1 MAGRNVME
9 LIKIL
14 NYQGNKASLMPFIS
28 ENIHKY
34 ISPGE
39 KVCDLF
45 AGSGSVGAY
54 LKGNYSVVAND
65 AELYSSII
73 SSSLLNTPSTNLLL
87 NAKKAFFKGFVANY
101 RMLLSNHEET
111 VAKERWL
118 LASDSTNGLISL
130 YESFPT
136 IWNGLD
142 ELINYKQLAKDNQYN
157 LFLHYYSGSYFGIEQ
172 SIQIDSI
179 IKTIHE
185 VNSIETQH
193 VFLSCLFYAMNET
206 VFSKDGHMAQPLNIE
221 KNSTR
226 HLKQRKRNVISY
238 FEAKL
243 DEFIEK
249 SPESEPIKKS
259 RVFNQDMSA
268 LLKDPEFN
276 QQRIK
281 LIYADPPYTDMQYS
295 RYYHLLNVAAKY
307 DYPKPT
313 ISRGKFTK
321 GLYTE
326 GRNQSDLSKKSAAK
340 RRLEE
345 LFNYCHK
352 NRVML
357 ALSYAY
363 PKDESN
369 QKTDR
374 YTVSIEELVDI
385 AKRVFGNK
393 RVQIELRDYQHA
405 NNRNSS
411 TKEVFEYLILCGQEV
426 HKSQYDLIKLK
437 NEIKGLV
444 PTSKNP
450 VYNTHLYW
458 SQKSFNIIDS
468 LITHLSSEND
478 IVFDPFMGS
487 GVTVLEA
494 VQGNMNRMGIGC
506 DVNEMSKF
514 ITGNI
519 LNDIPHSDLN
529 PLFSNLE
536 NKLNDL
542 SHYYETK
549 CDKCDGIG
557 ITSKVVFDKPERTTN
572 NFSIKA
578 ISYTCPNCKKRVKEP
593 DEDDYTKFSTVENDR
608 FVPNIHLMQ
617 NSKIAVGTSDKI
629 SDIFTPRNFS
639 VLNEIVEYI
648 QGTGKE
654 KDRNVLNYILM
665 SVLHLA
671 KITDT
676 HSNSQW
682 PLWIPKSNCVEK
694 NIIDLLRRRIKN
706 LVKAQKYIIQHY
718 AKSKLVSN
726 YSELNANYAM
736 VLTKGSQYITND
748 DIPDNSISL
757 IITDPPYMDQVLYS
771 EYMQLYKP
779 FIGVGFNL
787 QDEIIV
793 SPAPERNKS
802 KDEYFTLLYDVF
814 NMCKRKL
821 KENNIMCLF
830 FHDSNLDVWVKLLQ
844 ILESNGFK
852 FISQEHIKK
861 SKTIKNI
868 LSPKKSLSGDAVL
881 FFENT
886 RQELPRP
893 ITTTSVEDIKDSV
906 VMLAKKLLEK
916 HGDLSTP
923 ELYDLGIMEMLIE
936 NGWIEQLSKKYKSLV
951 EIFEE
956 HFIWKKDSA
965 KWHLQS

>member
-1 MAGRNVME
+1 M
-9 LIKIL
+9 
-14 NYQGNKASLMPFIS
+14 
-28 ENIHKY
+28 
-34 ISPGE
+34 
-39 KVCDLF
+39 
-45 AGSGSVGAY
+45 
-54 LKGNYSVVAND
+54 
-65 AELYSSII
+65 
-73 SSSLLNTPSTNLLL
+73 
-87 NAKKAFFKGFVANY
+87 
-101 RMLLSNHEET
+101 
-111 VAKERWL
+111 
-118 LASDSTNGLISL
+118 
-130 YESFPT
+130 
-136 IWNGLD
+136 
-142 ELINYKQLAKDNQYN
+142 
-157 LFLHYYSGSYFGIEQ
+157 
-172 SIQIDSI
+172 
-179 IKTIHE
+179 
-185 VNSIETQH
+185 
-193 VFLSCLFYAMNET
+193 
-206 VFSKDGHMAQPLNIE
+206 
-221 KNSTR
+221 
-226 HLKQRKRNVISY
+226 
-238 FEAKL
+238 
-243 DEFIEK
+243 
-249 SPESEPIKKS
+249 
-259 RVFNQDMSA
+259 
-268 LLKDPEFN
+268 
-276 QQRIK
+276 
-281 LIYADPPYTDMQYS
+281 
-295 RYYHLLNVAAKY
+295 
-307 DYPKPT
+307 
-313 ISRGKFTK
+313 
-321 GLYTE
+321 
-326 GRNQSDLSKKSAAK
+326 SKKSTAK
-340 RRLEE
+340 GRLEE
-345 LFNYCHK
+345 LFNYCHE
-352 NRVML
+352 NGVVL

-363 PKDESN
+363 PKDKSN

-393 RVQIELRDYQHA
+393 RVQIELKDYQHA

-411 TKEVFEYLILCGQEV
+411 TKEVFEYLILCGQEA

-437 NEIKGLV
+437 NEIKGLT

-458 SQKSFNIIDS
+458 SQKSFNVIDS

-487 GVTVLEA
+487 GVTLLEA
-494 VQGNMNRMGIGC
+494 VQGNMNRIGIGC

-514 ITGNI
+514 ITSSI

-529 PLFSNLE
+529 QLFSNLE

-549 CDKCDGIG
+549 CDNCDGIG

-572 NFSIKA
+572 SFSIKA

-593 DEDDYTKFSTVENDR
+593 DEDDYAKFSTVENDR
-608 FVPNIHLMQ
+608 FVPNVHLIQ
-617 NSKIAVGTSDKI
+617 NSKIAVGASDRI

-648 QGTGKE
+648 QATDKDE
-654 KDRNVLNYILM
+654 DRNVLNYLLM
-665 SVLHLA
+665 SMLHLA

-718 AKSKLVSN
+718 ANGKLASN
-726 YSELNANYAM
+726 YSELNANDAL

-748 DIPDNSISL
+748 DIPDDSVSL

-793 SPAPERNKS
+793 SSAPERNKS
-802 KDEYFTLLYDVF
+802 KDEYFTLLYEVF
-814 NMCKRKL
+814 DMCKRKL

-844 ILESNGFK
+844 ILERNGFK

-861 SKTIKNI
+861 SKTVKNI

-886 RQELPRP
+886 RQELPKP
-893 ITTTSVEDIKDSV
+893 ITNTSVEDIKDSV
-906 VMLAKKLLEK
+906 VMVAKKLLEK

-923 ELYDLGIMEMLIE
+923 ELYDMGIMEMLIE
-936 NGWIEQLSKKYKSLV
+936 NGWLEQLSKKYKSLV

-965 KWHLQS
+965 KWHLQA